1 MYRVERL
8 EEGRGWRD
16 LGTRATAGA
25 LDLARAHAAQGF
37 EVRVVDASTGEVLM
51 MVEPV
56 RAALVRTSPPVGA
69 RGPATA

>member
-25 LDLARAHAAQGF
+25 LDLARAHAAQGS

-51 MVEPV
+51 MVGPVRTDAPYTEPV
-56 RAALVRTSPPVGA
+56 TAE
-69 RGPATA
+69 PATA